1 MKAEFRKKISIIMTL
16 SVLIL
21 GTCGLIP
28 IKEVSADTPRL
39 MVSDYSI
46 DKEKIYPGDTFKI
59 TFTLKNNAL
68 NRVSNIKCKISSDNG
83 QFLPVNSPGTAYI
96 DEIYGEEEET
106 LSFTLKADKGLK
118 ENAYK
123 ITIKTEYENWN
134 GSYENVDEI
143 YIPVSYEARAKI
155 YGAYIIEEDIRL
167 GDNIEIVASVNNIGN
182 SDIYNVEAVCKGDN
196 ITQTDQFFGTIE
208 VGKSA
213 NIDLITKTIAL
224 GRGDRINKLY
234 VNYEDKD
241 GNKYT
246 DEYRLGVSGVI
257 NVMEQDYSDII
268 TVKEGPEKKGE
279 GTWYGIIF
287 GIVVL
292 CIVLFF
298 IVRRIKYKR
307 RISKEFE

>member
-1 MKAEFRKKISIIMTL
+1 MKKRLLLFLFSVMIIL
-16 SVLIL
+16 SCVL
-21 GTCGLIP
+21 CKE
-28 IKEVSADTPRL
+28 IKEVNADTPRL
-39 MVSDYSI
+39 MVSLYSI
-46 DKEKIYPGDTFKI
+46 DKEKIYPGDTFNL

-68 NRVSNIKCKISSDNG
+68 NRVSNIKCKISSDNA

-167 GDNIEIVASVNNIGN
+167 GDNIEIVANVNNIGN
-182 SDIYNVEAVCKGDN
+182 SEIYNVEAICKGEN
-196 ITQTDQFFGTIE
+196 ITESNQYIGTIE

-246 DEYRLGVSGVI
+246 EEYRLGVSGVI

-268 TVKEGPEKKGE
+268 TVKEGPEKKVN
-279 GTWYGIIF
+279 GIWISIII
-287 GIVVL
+287 GVLVLIVIGSL
-292 CIVLFF
+292 L
-298 IVRRIKYKR
+298 VRRINYRR